1 MAVYL
6 VYEKVLETPRAVEY
20 RYGPD
25 ESRLTTSVVLD
36 PGDPTAHPITGGGD
50 PVLPTVVRGIVRR
63 HRATGSWPVRG
74 VIEH

>member
-6 VYEKVLETPRAVEY
+6 VYEKVQETAGAVEY

-25 ESRLTTSVVLD
+25 ESRLTTSVVVD
-36 PGDPTAHPITGGGD
+36 PQDPTAWPSVGGED
-50 PVLPTVVRGIVRR
+50 PMMPTVVRGIVKRQ
-63 HRATGSWPVRG
+63 RATGSWPDRG